1 MQKNYKLI
9 VYNSFFIALG
19 ILGKFLRE
27 INIEKSLVLSGTNE
41 TSFDTLLRQKS
52 LSLYCKQ
59 INRVKNEVDVQPIC
73 LLAHMRFS
81 AGKATISPRHLLSLQ
96 LDTHFGTSDFKLL
109 REKRDLI
116 IPNMF
121 YFYTMSILD
130 NETRKIYPH
139 LIPLPSQN
147 HKSHKYIA

>member
-81 AGKATISPRHLLSLQ
+81 AGKATFSPRHLFSLQ
-96 LDTHFGTSDFKLL
+96 LDTHFWHF
-109 REKRDLI
+109 R
-116 IPNMF
+116 F
-121 YFYTMSILD
+121 
-130 NETRKIYPH
+130 
-139 LIPLPSQN
+139 
-147 HKSHKYIA
+147 